1 MKVYFIGAGPGDPE
15 LLTLKAIRIIEKCP
29 VILYTGSLVPQE
41 VFQIYAQKNALVYD
55 TSSMTLEEIIEKI
68 LDAHKNDYDVARIH
82 TGDPTI
88 YGAIAEQIRELDK
101 HQIEYEIIPGVS
113 SFTAA
118 ACALKKELTIPELTQ
133 TIIITRMEGRTPMPE
148 KEKLKDLA
156 KHGSSLVLFL
166 SINLLPKIVEELIP
180 VLGDEFP
187 IAIVYKASTP
197 EETILVGNLGNIV
210 EKWRNS
216 HIRSQSI
223 IIISKVLE
231 KKDFANSKLYSKDFF
246 HKFRRN
252 DHKE

>member
-41 VFQIYAQKNALVYD
+41 VFQLYAQKKALVYD

-68 LDAHKNDYDVARIH
+68 LDAQKNNYDVARIH

-88 YGAIAEQIRELDK
+88 YSAIAEQIRELEK
-101 HQIEYEIIPGVS
+101 YQIDYEIIPGIS

-148 KEKLKDLA
+148 KEKLMDLA
-156 KHGSSLVLFL
+156 KHESSLVLFL
-166 SINLLPKIVEELIP
+166 SINLLPKIVDELLPI
-180 VLGDEFP
+180 LGESFP
-187 IAIVYKASTP
+187 IAIVYKASTK
-197 EETILVGNLGNIV
+197 EESVIIGNLGNIV

-231 KKDFANSKLYSKDFF
+231 NKDFANSKLYNKEFF
-246 HKFRRN
+246 HKFRKKLR
-252 DHKE
+252 

>member
-41 VFQIYAQKNALVYD
+41 VFQLYAQKNALVYD

-68 LDAHKNDYDVARIH
+68 LDAQKNNYDVARIH

-88 YGAIAEQIRELDK
+88 YGAIAEQIRELEK
-101 HQIEYEIIPGVS
+101 HQIDYEIIPGIS

-148 KEKLKDLA
+148 KEKLMDLA
-156 KHGSSLVLFL
+156 KHESSLVLFL
-166 SINLLPKIVEELIP
+166 SINLLPKIVDELLPI
-180 VLGDEFP
+180 LGESFP
-187 IAIVYKASTP
+187 IAIVYKASTK
-197 EETILVGNLGNIV
+197 EESVIIGNLGNIV

-231 KKDFANSKLYSKDFF
+231 IKDFANSKLYDKEFF
-246 HKFRRN
+246 HKFRKKLR
-252 DHKE
+252 